1 MRRAQTAVWPAPI
14 RGLQLSGTYVG
25 APPNA
30 AEVLDNFIPTATG
43 ARLRGGATLFARVDA
58 AVDRLM
64 VYRSGAVEE
73 MFATTAGKIVNVSS
87 AADPEIAEGADVIG
101 LTSGDWSFQ
110 QWATAGG
117 QFLLCVNGADRYC
130 YYNGA
135 AWNPIT
141 DEAVNNVPYKTLTA
155 NFAVGETVT
164 GGTSGATAQIRL
176 IERLTDTTGVLRVGN
191 ITGGPFQNNEALT
204 SATGA
209 AVADGASSSGSA
221 VTLTGITGQQLSF
234 VWSHKARV
242 WFVEKGTLNAWYL
255 PTNAFGGTAVKFPL
269 TGIFRMGG
277 ALLFGGTWTVDS
289 GTGIDDMQ
297 VFVTTEGEVAIYQ
310 GTDPAAA
317 STWTIAGLYRIARP
331 INKHSW
337 FQSGADFY
345 IVTEEGIVSVADVMS
360 KDRAQ
365 IQATAMTAAI
375 EDLWRATVQKKV
387 AGSKFALT
395 VWPSENLF
403 LIGVPSTTGQRTA
416 LVANT
421 LTGAWSRI
429 LGWDVEATRV
439 FNDRLYF
446 GTNDGL
452 ILRADSGGRDEFMRT
467 DILALTDEDGNV
479 LIDEDGN
486 VLITD
491 VTTRQGNGYVGVYVP
506 KFQEFNTP
514 EQKFAL
520 HGRALWRSDVPAS
533 VRLVAYTNYN
543 SNTLPAIPAPLPEN
557 LSGKW
562 GSSGKW
568 GGGAKWGATEPV
580 VSGSDWQAVTGAGY
594 ALAPG
599 MAVNCNRVATP
610 VFEIM
615 AAHMRYE
622 TGSAI

>member
-1 MRRAQTAVWPAPI
+1 MRPAQTAVWPAPI

-25 APPNA
+25 APNNA

-43 ARLRGGATLFARVDA
+43 ARLRGGATLFATVTG

-64 VYRSGAVEE
+64 IYRSGAVEQ
-73 MFATTAGKIVNVSS
+73 MFATTATTIVDVSS
-87 AADPEIAEGADVIG
+87 VADPEDAEGADVIG

-130 YYNGA
+130 YFNGS

-141 DEAVNNVPYKTLTA
+141 DQSVNNLAYDGLTT

-164 GGTSGATAQIRL
+164 GTTSGASAEIRL
-176 IERLTDTTGVLRVGN
+176 IERLTDTTGVLRLGP
-191 ITGGPFQNNEALT
+191 ITGGPFDDNEAIT

-209 AVADGASSSGSA
+209 AVANGASASGSA
-221 VTLTGITGQQLSF
+221 VTLTGITGQELSF
-234 VWSHKARV
+234 VWSHKARI
-242 WFVEKGTLNAWYL
+242 WFVEKNTLNAWYL
-255 PTNAFGGTAVKFPL
+255 PTNGFGGAATKFPL
-269 TGIFRMGG
+269 TSVFRMGG

-310 GTDPAAA
+310 GTDPASA
-317 STWTIAGLYRIARP
+317 SSWAIAGLYRIARP

-337 FQSGADFY
+337 FRSGTDLY
-345 IVTEEGIVSVADVMS
+345 IVTEEGIVSVADIMS

-365 IQATAMTAAI
+365 IQATAMTASI
-375 EDLWRATVQKKV
+375 EDLWRATVQKRV
-387 AGSKFALT
+387 AASKFALT

-403 LIGVPSTTGQRTA
+403 FIGVPSTTGQKTA

-421 LTGAWSRI
+421 LTGAWARV
-429 LGWDVEATRV
+429 LGWDAQAIRV

-446 GTNDGL
+446 GNADGL
-452 ILRADSGGRDEFMRT
+452 IYRADFGGN
-467 DILALTDEDGNV
+467 DG
-479 LIDEDGN
+479 GA
-486 VLITD
+486 
-491 VTTRQGNGYVGVYVP
+491 GYSGVYVP
-506 KFQEFNTP
+506 KFQDFNTP

-520 HGRALWRSDVPAS
+520 HARALWRSDVPAS
-533 VRLVAYTNYN
+533 VRLVAYTDYATN
-543 SNTLPAIPAPLPEN
+543 NTPDLPPPLPEN

-568 GGGAKWGATEPV
+568 GGGAKWGSTDPTVA
-580 VSGSDWQAVTGAGY
+580 GSDWQAVTGGGY

-599 MAVNCNRVATP
+599 LVVYSDRVATP
-610 VFEIM
+610 VFEIL
-615 AAHMRYE
+615 ASHLRFE
-622 TGSAI
+622 QGSAI